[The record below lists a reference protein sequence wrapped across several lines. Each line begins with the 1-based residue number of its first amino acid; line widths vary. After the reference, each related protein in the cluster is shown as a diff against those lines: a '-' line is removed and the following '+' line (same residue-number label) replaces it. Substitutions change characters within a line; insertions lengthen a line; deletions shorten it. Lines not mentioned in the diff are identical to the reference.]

1 MRMIGLD
8 SEYVL
13 PRVIDA
19 AFMIAAAGLASNT
32 GYTLLASIFGA
43 KALLSIILA
52 TSSYRRHRK
61 MRFQLQE
68 HLHQADVETRDKR
81 P

>member
-1 MRMIGLD
+1 MLGLD

-13 PRVIDA
+13 PRIIDA
-19 AFMIAAAGLASNT
+19 AFMIGAAGLAVQT
-32 GYTLLASIFGA
+32 GYPVLASIFGA
-43 KALLSIILA
+43 KASLSVLLA

-81 P
+81 

>member
-1 MRMIGLD
+1 MLGLD
-8 SEYVL
+8 SEYVI

-19 AFMIAAAGLASNT
+19 GFMLAAAALATTT
-32 GYTLLASIFGA
+32 GYPLLASIFGA

-52 TSSYRRHRK
+52 TSSFRRHRK